1 MPPPGG
7 AHLRRAGEPE
17 INVSINPIQE
27 TLRTLRNGAVD
38 SGDLVGACLDAIKDP
53 KGEGARTFLRVY
65 EDVPVSAGGGLLA
78 GLPISIKD
86 LFDVA
91 GEVTTAG
98 SKVLLDRKAAEKDAL
113 IVQRLKEAGAVIVGR
128 TNMTEFAFSG
138 LGLNPHYGTP
148 RNAFDRENGRIPGGS
163 SSGAAV
169 SVTDGMSHAAI
180 GTDTGGSVRIPAALC
195 GLTGFKPTSRRVS
208 CEGIIPLSSTLDSVG
223 PIAPTVACCELL
235 DSVLAGEAYVPVPE
249 AQISNLRLGALN
261 GYVTD
266 GLECDVASAFH
277 EALSAFI
284 QLGARIEPVTC
295 LAIEEIPAVNQRGGF
310 SAYESF
316 AWHRSLL
323 EASPEKY
330 DPRVSARIQRG
341 RDIGKTEYQELIARR
356 NSICRQAYDAFK
368 GYDAILLPTTPRT
381 APRIADLVESDDAY
395 FNANAAMLRNPSVFN
410 FLDGAALSIPCHRP
424 GRLPVGLMIAGL
436 SMSDKKILSVGKA
449 LERALSEAGMATHR
463 TAAPW

>member
-1 MPPPGG
+1 M
-7 AHLRRAGEPE
+7 R
-17 INVSINPIQE
+17 ITPIHE
-27 TLRTLRNGAVD
+27 TLRRLRNRDVQSA
-38 SGDLVGACLDAIKDP
+38 DLVRDCLNAIQNP
-53 KGEGARTFLRVY
+53 SGEGERTFTQVY
-65 EDVPVSAGGGLLA
+65 EGISNPSGNGPLA

-98 SKVLLDRKAAEKDAL
+98 SKVLRKRKPAQADAVV
-113 IVQRLKEAGAVIVGR
+113 VQRLKAAGAVIVGR

-148 RNAFDRENGRIPGGS
+148 RNAFDRQSGRIPGGS

-180 GTDTGGSVRIPAALC
+180 GTDTGGSIRIPAALC

-235 DSVLAGEAYVPVPE
+235 DSVLAGETYIPAPE
-249 AQISNLRLGALN
+249 AQVSDIHLGVLQGHVLEALEDNVARAFQEALDIFSRLGA
-261 GYVTD
+261 
-266 GLECDVASAFH
+266 H
-277 EALSAFI
+277 
-284 QLGARIEPVTC
+284 IEPIIFSA
-295 LAIEEIPAVNQRGGF
+295 LEEIPLLNKKGGF

-323 EASPEKY
+323 EESSEEY
-330 DPRVSARIQRG
+330 DPRVKVRIERG
-341 RDIGKTEYQELIARR
+341 RDITAAEYQDLIAKR
-356 NSICRQAYDAFK
+356 NAICNLACDAFK
-368 GYDAILLPTTPRT
+368 EFDAILLPTTPRI
-381 APRIADLVESDDAY
+381 APRITDLIESDEAY
-395 FNANAAMLRNPSVFN
+395 FDANAALLRNPSVFN

-424 GRLPVGLMIAGL
+424 DHPPVGLMIAGP

-449 LERALSEAGMATHR
+449 LERSLSKAGIATHQ
-463 TAAPW
+463 TDSGD

>member
-1 MPPPGG
+1 
-7 AHLRRAGEPE
+7 
-17 INVSINPIQE
+17 VSITPIRE
-27 TLRTLRNGAVD
+27 TLRRLHNGDVQSSDLARECLNAIRNP
-38 SGDLVGACLDAIKDP
+38 S
-53 KGEGARTFLRVY
+53 GEGERTFIQVY
-65 EDVPVSAGGGLLA
+65 EGVPGTSEHGLLA

-98 SKVLLDRKAAEKDAL
+98 SRVLQNRKPAQTDAVV
-113 IVQRLKEAGAVIVGR
+113 VQRLKGAGAVIVGR

-148 RNAFDRENGRIPGGS
+148 RNAFDRESGRIPGGS

-169 SVTDGMSHAAI
+169 SVTDGMAHAAI

-235 DSVLAGEAYVPVPE
+235 DSVLAGETYVPVP
-249 AQISNLRLGALN
+249 APQVSGLRLGVLQ
-261 GYVTD
+261 GYV
-266 GLECDVASAFH
+266 LEVLEEDVARAFQ
-277 EALSAFI
+277 EALYIFAK
-284 QLGARIEPVTC
+284 LGARVEPITFQA
-295 LAIEEIPAVNQRGGF
+295 LEEIPLLNKKGGF

-323 EASPEKY
+323 EESPEQY
-330 DPRVSARIQRG
+330 DPRVKVRIERG
-341 RDIGKTEYQELIARR
+341 RDISAAEYQDLITKRSA
-356 NSICRQAYDAFK
+356 ICDLACDAFK
-368 GYDAILLPTTPRT
+368 GYDAILLPTTPRI
-381 APRIADLVESDDAY
+381 APRIADLTTSDEAY
-395 FNANAAMLRNPSVFN
+395 FDANAAMLRNPSVFN

-424 GRLPVGLMIAGL
+424 GHPPVGLMIAGP

-449 LERALSEAGMATHR
+449 LEHSLSEKGKATHCNA
-463 TAAPW
+463 TG